1 MQDDLD
7 LFAEFPTLTPERQE
21 RNTLLPPAPRP
32 AARDN
37 ATPRV
42 ATERPTPTW
51 EAAAASLRPRRFA
64 PIPTPPLGSRTR

>member
-1 MQDDLD
+1 MQDDFD

-32 AARDN
+32 AALDDP
-37 ATPRV
+37 TPRV

-51 EAAAASLRPRRFA
+51 EAAAAALRPRRCA
-64 PIPTPPLGSRTR
+64 GTTTPALGTRAR

>member
-32 AARDN
+32 TARDD

-51 EAAAASLRPRRFA
+51 EAAAASLKPRRCA
-64 PIPTPPLGSRTR
+64 GTATPPLGSRAR